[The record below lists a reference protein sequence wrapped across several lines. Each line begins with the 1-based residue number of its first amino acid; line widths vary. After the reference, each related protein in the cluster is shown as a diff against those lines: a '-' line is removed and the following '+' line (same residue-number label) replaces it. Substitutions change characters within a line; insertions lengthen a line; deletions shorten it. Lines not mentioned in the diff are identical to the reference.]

1 MVVKM
6 KKRSL
11 ENILNLALDTFP
23 VVLLNGSRQVGK
35 STLAIEKFKNYIT
48 FDDGELR
55 LYAKENPK
63 AFLKNLELPICID
76 EIQKVPTILEYI
88 KIQIDTNRKNGSF
101 LLTGSSNVLD
111 HKDSK
116 DSLAGRLCELKLLPL
131 SSKEKNDK
139 PDENIIE
146 KLLIK
151 DFKNIKKNYFEELCE
166 HILDGGYPEI
176 LYLKGL
182 QKELWFKSYIATYIE
197 RDARDLAD
205 IRNIDSF
212 IKFVYILASRSATIL
227 NKSNLSV
234 DIGIKDI
241 TTDNY
246 ISIITKIY
254 QATLLKPYFSNIG
267 KQFIK
272 SPKVFINDTGVL
284 CSLLNISSKEELLN
298 SIYSEQIFETFI
310 FCELQK
316 HLEYLQKSYQ
326 IYHYRTSDKKEIDFL
341 IEIENIYLAIEV
353 KQSSSV
359 KKDDFKHIIDFQ
371 NRYEKECLGIVF
383 YNGDMIMEFSEN
395 LIAIPFGFFL

>member
-139 PDENIIE
+139 PN
-146 KLLIK
+146 
-151 DFKNIKKNYFEELCE
+151 
-166 HILDGGYPEI
+166 
-176 LYLKGL
+176 
-182 QKELWFKSYIATYIE
+182 
-197 RDARDLAD
+197 
-205 IRNIDSF
+205 
-212 IKFVYILASRSATIL
+212 
-227 NKSNLSV
+227 
-234 DIGIKDI
+234 
-241 TTDNY
+241 
-246 ISIITKIY
+246 
-254 QATLLKPYFSNIG
+254 
-267 KQFIK
+267 
-272 SPKVFINDTGVL
+272 
-284 CSLLNISSKEELLN
+284 
-298 SIYSEQIFETFI
+298 
-310 FCELQK
+310 
-316 HLEYLQKSYQ
+316 
-326 IYHYRTSDKKEIDFL
+326 
-341 IEIENIYLAIEV
+341 ENIYLAIEV